1 MKEYVSNKGPRLNHR
16 IKKENEMEI
25 SNLTDKELKIMVIK
39 SPLISGEE

>member
-1 MKEYVSNKGPRLNHR
+1 MKEYVSLKGPRLNHR
-16 IKKENEMEI
+16 IKKTNEMEI